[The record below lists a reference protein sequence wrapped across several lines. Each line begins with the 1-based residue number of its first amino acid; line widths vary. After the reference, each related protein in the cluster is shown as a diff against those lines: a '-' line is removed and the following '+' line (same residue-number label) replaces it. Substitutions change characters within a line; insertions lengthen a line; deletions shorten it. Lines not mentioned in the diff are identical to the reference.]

1 MAQEEERRVTM
12 PRKRRGRGE
21 GSIEQLPS
29 GKWRAILSLGKGVD
43 GNRRKLAETFDTKQQ
58 ALAWLRQ
65 RQAESSRGQLADS
78 GFLTVGEWLD
88 QWLADKKIA
97 VEPNTYEFY
106 EKRVRLHL
114 KPHLGHLRLGKLSDG
129 DIRRLHADLTDKG
142 VPSPEQR
149 RVALVLRI
157 ALKAAVK
164 GGRLNVN
171 PAQTVPMP
179 KEQKK
184 DVECFDAAQAR
195 RFLAATR
202 QDRLATMYD
211 VWLDAGLRP
220 GEIFGLHWPEVDLGA
235 GTILIKQSL
244 EEIKGRHRLKAPK
257 SRKGRRRIALSPRT
271 VESLRLHRE
280 RMRAEGRDVE
290 SGPVFCDRKGGWL
303 RQPNVW
309 RWSFSPALVR
319 AGLRHVKPYALRHT
333 SATLLLMANVPLHV
347 VSDRLGHEKIE
358 TTLKHYAHYLPCA
371 QERVVSVVQELFG
384 DCPADRT
391 DARKETL
398 PPASPSGS
406 DRPTLSHGPEK
417 RAG

>member
-1 MAQEEERRVTM
+1 MSN
-12 PRKRRGRGE
+12 RKRRGRGE

-29 GKWRAILSLGKGVD
+29 GKWRAVLSLGKGAE
-43 GNRRKLAETFDTKQQ
+43 GKRRKLTETFDAKQH

-65 RQAESSRGQLADS
+65 RQAEASKGQLADA
-78 GFLTVGEWLD
+78 GLTTVGEWLD

-114 KPHLGHLRLGKLSDG
+114 KPYLGHLRLGKLSDG
-129 DIRRLHADLTDKG
+129 DIRRLHTDLTAKG

-164 GGRLNVN
+164 GSRLNVN
-171 PAQTVPMP
+171 PAQKVPMP

-195 RFLAATR
+195 RFLLATR
-202 QDRLATMYD
+202 PDRLAAMFD
-211 VWLDAGLRP
+211 LWLDAGLRP
-220 GEIFGLHWPEVDLGA
+220 GELFGLCWPEIDLGA

-244 EEIKGRHRLKAPK
+244 EEIKGHLRLKSPK
-257 SRKGRRRIALSPRT
+257 SRKGRRRIALAPRT

-309 RWSFSPALVR
+309 RWSFRPALAR
-319 AGLRHVKPYALRHT
+319 AGLRPVKPYALRHT
-333 SATLLLMANVPLHV
+333 SATLLLLANVPLHV

-358 TTLKHYAHYLPCA
+358 TTLRHYAHYLPCA
-371 QERVVSVVQELFG
+371 QERVVSVVQDLFG
-384 DCPADRT
+384 DCPADRG
-391 DARKETL
+391 ETGADS
-398 PPASPSGS
+398 ASHVNRSGS
-406 DRPTLSHGPEK
+406 DSPTLSHEPDK
-417 RAG
+417 LAG